1 MLTTHSS
8 RRQAAPSSPG
18 QAGQGVTKAGTR
30 YPPQTHRVN
39 ARLRAVTAPETAG
52 GYGEGPKRPD
62 KGGGNRCAR
71 ARLCVVAT
79 WPEGTPRGRDPTVK
93 TETGFE
99 KGTAC
104 YQSGGESRP
113 GGRPG
118 PGQCSQGRTRTLREM
133 FRRKNPARRDDLDTK
148 RELRRSD
155 ILLKNKNRN

>member
-18 QAGQGVTKAGTR
+18 QAGQGVTEAGTR

-62 KGGGNRCAR
+62 KGGGNPVCKGEALRGGDVAR
-71 ARLCVVAT
+71 RNTTRTRSDCKDGNGLRKGHSVLPVRRREQA
-79 WPEGTPRGRDPTVK
+79 GR
-93 TETGFE
+93 
-99 KGTAC
+99 
-104 YQSGGESRP
+104 
-113 GGRPG
+113 RPG
-118 PGQCSQGRTRTLREM
+118 PEQCSHGRTRTLREM
-133 FRRKNPARRDDLDTK
+133 FRRKNPARRDYLDTK